1 MGVADTPVMVSP
13 RGVTASSHHGAILAV
28 LPVALRVSGCGVT
41 VVSHGG
47 LISRVRPLYPP
58 LSCRGV
64 AVRLH
69 HGLVLAVLPVALR
82 VSGCGVTV
90 VSHGWQIPPVA
101 SRIRCGIGLW
111 CDCCVARRLDILR
124 PASVSAVISPRC
136 DHTVAPRQD
145 SSRRH
150 SPWSAF
156 PSRIS
161 STSSCLAWICPLN
174 PGLMSSRMTT
184 SVR

>member
-1 MGVADTPVMVSP
+1 MVSP
-13 RGVTASSHHGAILAV
+13 RGVTASSHHGAI
-28 LPVALRVSGCGVT
+28 
-41 VVSHGG
+41 
-47 LISRVRPLYPP
+47 
-58 LSCRGV
+58 
-64 AVRLH
+64 
-69 HGLVLAVLPVALR
+69 LAVLPVALR

-111 CDCCVARRLDILR
+111 CDCCVARRLDISRPASVSAVILPRCGGAVASRLGTGGFACCPAGIWLRCDCCVARRLDILR